1 MLLNSSPA
9 SAPSAITVGAIDS
22 ADAKASF
29 SNFGR
34 AVDIFAPG
42 VDVLSLGIT
51 SNTASATLSGTSMG
65 KVSSS
70 LSIFNV

>member
-1 MLLNSSPA
+1 
-9 SAPSAITVGAIDS
+9 
-22 ADAKASF
+22 
-29 SNFGR
+29 
-34 AVDIFAPG
+34 